1 MVRTAHLSGGPGRA
15 SSSPG
20 ALPPPSPYLSE
31 YSNSP
36 AGFSPAAFSE
46 PPPSPWPSV
55 GVGGGG
61 GGGGGGSG
69 GTGAGSGNGGSS
81 VGSGSASGVGGGGGG
96 MLGGLGDAHDAE
108 APTVNQRNALKWE
121 VDEALGLGATIS
133 AVLYANTNH
142 PELKRDFSRKMA
154 LASSLTLKRPFT

>member
-36 AGFSPAAFSE
+36 AGFSPAGFSE

-55 GVGGGG
+55 GGGGG
-61 GGGGGGSG
+61 GGGG
-69 GTGAGSGNGGSS
+69 
-81 VGSGSASGVGGGGGG
+81 
-96 MLGGLGDAHDAE
+96 GDAHDAE

-142 PELKRDFSRKMA
+142 PELKRDFSRKDRHFQ
-154 LASSLTLKRPFT
+154 LNSIQSK